1 MSTMSTPGSLSPE
14 GRIYTRR
21 VLLAHASANDWTFA
35 PLQLGPIVAGVVAY
49 ELRAR
54 TLARRGTPVP
64 AWKHVL
70 FWVAVTLL
78 LAALVTPIDSY
89 GEQDLFSIHM
99 VQHVL
104 VGDLAPLA
112 FVASLTGP
120 LLRPVLALPV
130 IGGLRVLAHPFVA
143 LPLWAVNLYVW
154 HLPAL
159 YEAALRHDSVHA
171 LEHTLFFAGGALMW
185 APVVE
190 VLPGPA
196 WFGTAAK
203 LGYIVAVRLIET
215 VLGNVFLWSGKVFYP
230 FYAAGEAA
238 QGVSPLR
245 DQGWAGT
252 VMMLEGSLVTLGA
265 LAWLFLRLAA
275 EGELRQELIERGLDP
290 QAVKRAVRY
299 GRAGKLAGD
308 P

>member
-1 MSTMSTPGSLSPE
+1 M
-14 GRIYTRR
+14 
-21 VLLAHASANDWTFA
+21 LLGHAAANDWTFA
-35 PLQLGPIVAGVVAY
+35 PLQLGPILLGAVAY
-49 ELRAR
+49 EWRSR

-64 AWKHVL
+64 AWRHLL
-70 FWVAVTLL
+70 FWVAVSLL
-78 LAALVTPIDSY
+78 LAALVTPLASY
-89 GEQDLFSIHM
+89 AESDLFALHM

-104 VGDLAPLA
+104 LGDLAPLA
-112 FVASLTGP
+112 LVVSLTGP

-130 IGGLRVLAHPFVA
+130 IMRLRVLTHPLVA

-154 HLPAL
+154 HVPFL
-159 YEAALRHDSVHA
+159 YEAAVRHEAVHA
-171 LEHTLFFAGGALMW
+171 AEHAAFFAAGAVMW
-185 APVVE
+185 AAVVE

-196 WFGTAAK
+196 WFGTGAK

-215 VLGNVFLWSGKVFYP
+215 VLGNVFLWSGRAFYDV
-230 FYAAGEAA
+230 YGAGEAA
-238 QGVSPLR
+238 HGVSPLR

-252 VMMLEGSLVTLGA
+252 VMMIEGSLVTIGA

-299 GRAGKLAGD
+299 GRGAGLQPQETRPESDRPTEVRPGSAA

>member
-1 MSTMSTPGSLSPE
+1 
-14 GRIYTRR
+14 
-21 VLLAHASANDWTFA
+21 VVLAHAAANDWTFA
-35 PLQLGPIVAGVVAY
+35 PLQLGPILVGAVAY
-49 ELRAR
+49 EWRVR
-54 TLARRGTPVP
+54 TLARRGAPVP
-64 AWKHVL
+64 AWRRVL
-70 FWVAVTLL
+70 FWVAVLL
-78 LAALVTPIDSY
+78 LLTALVTPVASY
-89 GEQDLFSIHM
+89 AEQDLFALHM

-104 VGDLAPLA
+104 LGDLAPLA

-130 IGGLRVLAHPFVA
+130 IGRLRILAHPLVA
-143 LPLWAVNLYVW
+143 LPFWAVNLYLW
-154 HLPAL
+154 HSAFL
-159 YEAALRHDSVHA
+159 YEAAVRHDSMHA
-171 LEHTLFFAGGALMW
+171 LEHAAFFAGGALMW

-215 VLGNVFLWSGKVFYP
+215 VLGNVFIWSGKVFYNV
-230 FYAAGEAA
+230 YAPGEAA
-238 QGVSPLR
+238 HGVSPLR

-290 QAVKRAVRY
+290 QAVQRAVRY
-299 GRAGKLAGD
+299 GRGRELADRG
-308 P
+308 